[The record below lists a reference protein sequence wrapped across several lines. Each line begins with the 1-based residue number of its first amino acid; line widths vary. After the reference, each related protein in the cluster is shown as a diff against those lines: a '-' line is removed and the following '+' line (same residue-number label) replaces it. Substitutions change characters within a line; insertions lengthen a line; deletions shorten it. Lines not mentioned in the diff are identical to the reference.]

1 MTDWTPQDDWSQV
14 KVGDPVRVMRA
25 EQMLTGEVVD
35 RFYMNDMTQPYA
47 LALRVEVVAG
57 TIKIGHIG
65 WQLSVPAKP
74 AVELPTEPGAYLDT
88 KGEAWSLCRA
98 GGWFSHGDGSLTVE
112 YADEEVE
119 SVWCRYGPFT
129 KLEPVAVTA
138 KKVLGD
144 VSKFAWADG
153 FMPQLRE
160 LSNKYGVTDD

>member
-1 MTDWTPQDDWSQV
+1 
-14 KVGDPVRVMRA
+14 
-25 EQMLTGEVVD
+25 MLTGKVAHQFSVNGLTE
-35 RFYMNDMTQPYA
+35 PYE
-47 LALRVEVVAG
+47 LALKVDGVAG
-57 TIKIGHIG
+57 TIKIGRAY

-74 AVELPTEPGAYLDT
+74 AVVLPTEAGAYLDT

-138 KKVLGD
+138 KKVLED